1 MDFEKYKQSEK
12 SNKTEI
18 GAIKEKSNAEDTPKE
33 VPDDPKASTLTSL
46 DIILEDIK
54 SLKEEWP
61 SEALRKVLGRFG
73 RMPRSGWT
81 RAHSVYCDK
90 FNVSM
95 SLLQFKKK
103 ASNALTSQS
112 GKRCSAREFKN
123 EAVKRVKTL
132 DIILE
137 ENTLFEAKVYNEAR
151 KTYLE
156 CIQEVASLEVDEV
169 ERTRKVSSEKINHL
183 VLEAV
188 AKAVSEYLHTKPAS
202 NMTEIARIIQAG
214 QIAYQ
219 RLTSKPAQLST
230 QKSSIEK
237 KIEALKTL
245 IGLLERVI
253 KLEKLDNV

>member
-1 MDFEKYKQSEK
+1 
-12 SNKTEI
+12 
-18 GAIKEKSNAEDTPKE
+18 
-33 VPDDPKASTLTSL
+33 
-46 DIILEDIK
+46 
-54 SLKEEWP
+54 
-61 SEALRKVLGRFG
+61 
-73 RMPRSGWT
+73 
-81 RAHSVYCDK
+81 
-90 FNVSM
+90 M

-230 QKSSIEK
+230 
-237 KIEALKTL
+237 
-245 IGLLERVI
+245 
-253 KLEKLDNV
+253 